1 VNGMPFTR
9 TAPKVGALAT
19 RHWPIWGA
27 PFGPARK
34 WLSALLCS
42 LELATASSEGA
53 RLAANRFLTGC
64 FLRYFIEGVLTVD
77 YFTRV
82 HYVMRIE
89 GLFNRL
95 HRRNRA
101 VAMFIAHVLEFAD
114 TDAMLAGTGATHV
127 EGALNQAFI
136 EF

>member
-1 VNGMPFTR
+1 
-9 TAPKVGALAT
+9 
-19 RHWPIWGA
+19 
-27 PFGPARK
+27 
-34 WLSALLCS
+34 
-42 LELATASSEGA
+42 
-53 RLAANRFLTGC
+53 
-64 FLRYFIEGVLTVD
+64 
-77 YFTRV
+77 
-82 HYVMRIE
+82 MRIE

-95 HRRNRA
+95 HRRNRT